1 MTNYIPL
8 PLNDMKATHLKVEVY
23 YNLGGFNAFTY
34 KEEKRGYYLSVSP
47 VEKRSRDGYSY
58 ESYTAFTGRKLLIKE
73 VKRKSE
79 KAMLTAIEQAN
90 ALQRELIEYVCGQN
104 GLEMP
109 VLE

>member
-8 PLNDMKATHLKVEVY
+8 PPNDMKATHLKVEVY

-47 VEKRSRDGYSY
+47 VEKQRRDGYSS
-58 ESYTAFTGRKLLIKE
+58 ESYTAFTGRKLLVKE
-73 VKRKSE
+73 VKRKSD
-79 KAMLTAIEQAN
+79 KAMHVAIEQAA

-104 GLEMP
+104 GLKVP
-109 VLE
+109 ILE